1 MKISH
6 LAYYIIEKYSSIEG
20 GITPLKLQKLLYY
33 TKAWGL
39 VAGEDLVNG
48 QFKAWK
54 NGPVNG
60 YIYHQFKEYGD
71 QSIPVK
77 NEAGPVPAK
86 EKGLIDFI
94 LESYVYFDA
103 LTLSAMTHEEQP
115 WEVTPKNEVIGDEII
130 KEYYSKQSFAK
141 NFPLADNKPYHP
153 VYTDFM
159 YSFIFDFQEDD
170 EAKEIVFDSFD
181 EYKQM
186 MKQSKEELK
195 KVFSFESA

>member
-6 LAYYIIEKYSSIEG
+6 LAYYILENYSSVEG

-39 VAGEDLVNG
+39 VSGELNVGG

-71 QSIPVK
+71 QPIPK
-77 NEAGPVPAK
+77 QEAGPVSADK
-86 EKGLIDFI
+86 KKLIDFI
-94 LESYVYFDA
+94 LESYAHFDA
-103 LTLSAMTHEEQP
+103 ITLSAMTHEEEP
-115 WEVTPKNEVIGDEII
+115 WEQTQKDEVISDQAI
-130 KEYYSKQSFAK
+130 KEFYSQQPFAK
-141 NFPLADNKPYHP
+141 NFPLSEDKPYYP

-159 YSFIFDFQEDD
+159 YSFIFDFQNDD
-170 EAKEIVFDSFD
+170 EAKEVKFDSFA
-181 EYKQM
+181 EYKELMQ
-186 MKQSKEELK
+186 QSKKDLK
-195 KVFSFESA
+195 NFFAFESA

>member
-6 LAYYIIEKYSSIEG
+6 LTYYILENYSSVEG

-39 VAGEDLVNG
+39 VSGELHVVG

-60 YIYHQFKEYGD
+60 YIYHQYKMYGN
-71 QSIPVK
+71 QPIPPK
-77 NEAGPVPAK
+77 HKAGPVSPN
-86 EKGLIDFI
+86 EKKLIDFI
-94 LESYVYFDA
+94 MASYAHFDA
-103 LTLSAMTHEEQP
+103 ITLSAMTHEEDP
-115 WEVTPKNEVIGDEII
+115 WEQTPKNEVISDQTI
-130 KEYYSKQSFAK
+130 KEFYNHQSFAK
-141 NFPLADNKPYHP
+141 NFPLSEGKPYYP

-170 EAKEIVFDSFD
+170 KAKEVVFDSID
-181 EYKQM
+181 EYKELIL
-186 MKQSKEELK
+186 QSKKELHNY
-195 KVFSFESA
+195 FAFEPA